1 MGSNIERIKEI
12 CCKIDE
18 VLPSLE
24 QEIKNFDD
32 LMDKEQFDKIF
43 SLADKKK
50 LLLEELKKL
59 LESETSIPENLNA
72 IKNEILRKTLEVNTK
87 ELEFYKVNR
96 EKTKEFIIQISQKKK
111 VKNEYIKK
119 ITKSYFVDKKVK

>member
-59 LESETSIPENLNA
+59 LESEISIPENLNA
-72 IKNEILRKTLEVNTK
+72 IKNETLRRTLEVNTK
-87 ELEFYKVNR
+87 ELEFYKVNK

-119 ITKSYFVDKKVK
+119 ITKSYFVDKKVT